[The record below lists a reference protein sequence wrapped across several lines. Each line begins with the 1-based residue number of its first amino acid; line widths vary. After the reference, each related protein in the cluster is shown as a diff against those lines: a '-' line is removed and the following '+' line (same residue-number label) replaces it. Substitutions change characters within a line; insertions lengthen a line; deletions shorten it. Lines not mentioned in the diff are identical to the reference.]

1 MLGNVYVYE
10 MLRVCVRG
18 FSEGKSEANKR
29 ATNFGL
35 GKTSNFLYTL
45 LWLVFYISLNPIRL
59 KNPTNVNTVSKMF
72 NFRSSFGENQAATIN
87 SCFVKTKLIILNNVK
102 MITSPINVL
111 S

>member
-1 MLGNVYVYE
+1 MFYNVYVYE

-45 LWLVFYISLNPIRL
+45 LWLVIFVRHINFFL
-59 KNPTNVNTVSKMF
+59 KIFFVIAYSSDCRIVSNIF
-72 NFRSSFGENQAATIN
+72 NF
-87 SCFVKTKLIILNNVK
+87 V
-102 MITSPINVL
+102 
-111 S
+111 

>member
-1 MLGNVYVYE
+1 MITSPIIILNILKIRFFIVQNVLSNGCSQITANVYVYE

-45 LWLVFYISLNPIRL
+45 L
-59 KNPTNVNTVSKMF
+59 
-72 NFRSSFGENQAATIN
+72 
-87 SCFVKTKLIILNNVK
+87 
-102 MITSPINVL
+102 
-111 S
+111 